1 MNERP
6 QDLVFTLFGD
16 YLLHRAAPVWVG
28 SLIALLRPLGLSEG
42 AARTVLSR
50 MTRKGWL
57 QARRVGKKSYYAL
70 TDRGRRLLEAGEARI
85 YHPPTGERWDGLW
98 YLVAYSIPEARR
110 ALRDRLRVRLQWLG
124 FGQLGNG
131 LWLSPYHLRGE
142 VEELA
147 RALGIAEHLEIFR
160 AQYQGYGSTSH
171 LVSQCWDLPALDR
184 RYARFIAGRRPEHE
198 RVRRELAAGRL
209 SPEDAYV
216 RRVWLLHEYREF
228 PLLDPYL
235 PRELLPPGWHGHQA
249 APLFAAYHDL
259 LAGPAGEFVESV
271 LQLAPAADEPEG
283 DEDEVP
289 ERTARSA

>member
-1 MNERP
+1 MNGRP

-57 QARRVGKKSYYAL
+57 QTRRAGKKSYHAL
-70 TDRGRRLLEAGEARI
+70 TERGRGLLEAGEARI

-98 YLVAYSIPEARR
+98 YLVAYSIPEERR

-131 LWLSPYHLRGE
+131 LWISPYHLRGE
-142 VEELA
+142 VEALA

-160 AQYQGYGSTSH
+160 AQYQGYGSTAH
-171 LVSQCWDLPALDR
+171 LVRQCWDLPALDR
-184 RYARFIAGRRPEHE
+184 RYAGFLARLEPEHE
-198 RVRRELAAGRL
+198 RVRREMEAGGP
-209 SPEDAYV
+209 SAQEAYV
-216 RRVWLLHEYREF
+216 RRFWLVHEYREF

-249 APLFAAYHDL
+249 AALFADYHDL
-259 LAGPAGEFVESV
+259 LAGPAGTFLESV
-271 LQLAPAADEPEG
+271 LHLAPAADQPERDEEQEPEKM
-283 DEDEVP
+283 
-289 ERTARSA
+289 ARPA